1 MFLIVGLGNIGK
13 EYENTRHN
21 IGFMI
26 LDKFCTKFNIDLNKS
41 NSTSNYGMGF
51 INGKK
56 VICAKPTTYMNLSGG
71 AILDL
76 LNYYKINI
84 ENILVIYDDISLD
97 LSKIRI
103 REKGSHGGH
112 NGIKDIINKLNT
124 EKFKRIRVGI
134 GENKNIELANYVLSK
149 FKKDE
154 LELLEGKYEKIIE
167 SIEMIVGDEISKA
180 MNIFN

>member
-21 IGFMI
+21 VGFMV
-26 LDKFCTKFNIDLNKS
+26 LDEFCEKFNIDLNKE
-41 NSTSNYGMGF
+41 NSTSTYGIGRV
-51 INGKK
+51 NDKK
-56 VICAKPTTYMNLSGG
+56 IICIKPKTYMNLSGD
-71 AILDL
+71 AILEII
-76 LNYYKINI
+76 NYYKLNI
-84 ENILVIYDDISLD
+84 ENMLVIYDDISLEI
-97 LSKIRI
+97 SKIRI

-112 NGIKDIINKLNT
+112 NGMKDIIKKLNT

-149 FKKDE
+149 FNKNE
-154 LELLEGKYEKIIE
+154 LELLEQNYEKIIR
-167 SIEMIVGDEISKA
+167 SIEMIVNDKIVEA

>member
-26 LDKFCTKFNIDLNKS
+26 LDKFCEKFNIDLNKQ
-41 NSTSNYGMGF
+41 NSTSNYGVGI
-51 INGKK
+51 INNKK
-56 VICAKPTTYMNLSGG
+56 VICIKPKTYMNLSGN
-71 AILDL
+71 AVLEVV
-76 LNYYKINI
+76 NYYKINI
-84 ENILVIYDDISLD
+84 EDILVIYDDISLD
-97 LSKIRI
+97 FLKIRI

-112 NGIKDIINKLNT
+112 NGIKDIVNKLNT

-134 GENKNIELANYVLSK
+134 GENKNIDLANYVLSK
-149 FKKDE
+149 FKKQE
-154 LELLEGKYEKIIE
+154 LDLLTENYEKIIK
-167 SIEMIVGDEISKA
+167 SIEMIVDDKIVEA